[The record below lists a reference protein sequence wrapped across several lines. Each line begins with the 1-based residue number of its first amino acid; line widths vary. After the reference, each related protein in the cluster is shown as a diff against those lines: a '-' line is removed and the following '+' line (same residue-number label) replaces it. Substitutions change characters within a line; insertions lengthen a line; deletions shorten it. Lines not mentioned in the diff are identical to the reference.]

1 MYERID
7 ELQISAANLPI
18 YAVMYEK
25 RIKIFVVLS
34 AFFLLLCLLRLVQM
48 QLLPDSS
55 LQIDIAE
62 LKKGISKQLQTVRGK
77 ILDRNGR
84 VIAADVPQFQ
94 LCMNYE
100 LTSIMDE
107 RVQQAKRIRAD
118 GQRTQY
124 AIRNTRYEFDDLQ
137 RLIDKCTYFGLQ
149 RRDVEAGIAE
159 INNEVW
165 NLRRYLAWKRNFPD
179 KDFDQAVPDANERLM
194 LIAKIDIAEMHK
206 SWPLFELKT
215 DDDIFTAQLEFM
227 DTDAVEILPK
237 SQRFY
242 PYGSVAAQTIGWV
255 GPATQKQDKKL
266 FENDRLASYLE
277 GEVCGR
283 EDGVEYVCE
292 VVLRGR
298 RGEEVYDI
306 DRKLI
311 RQTDTRFGQD
321 VQLTIDIELQ
331 KKIEDYLTGATN
343 PNSNAPTSV
352 VVIDVA
358 RGDILAL
365 VSLPVFDLNR
375 ARFDYGYLADD
386 PDKPLL
392 NRAINKQYP
401 PGSVIKPLILVAGL
415 ESGNITADEVIS
427 CPARKAPAG
436 WPSCWLFNKY
446 PWTGHDDMWQNY
458 ARNAIK
464 GSCNIYFSRLA
475 DRIEPSVLQQW
486 LFKFGYGHEVSFLC
500 PVSNDPNEHRD
511 FRQVSGII
519 SSTSA
524 VGEILHFED
533 VPPLEN
539 GERRF
544 FGIGQG
550 NLRVTPLHVANAMAA
565 IARSGILK
573 QPRLF
578 SPCVVRDA
586 SCEEENTRYAIRDTQ
601 YDLNISAETLAVVYD
616 GMSAVVNEQGGTAY
630 REFAHSDFGRQAVK
644 VYGKTGSTEK
654 PDHAWFAGFA
664 RDDAGRRLAIAVVV
678 EGGQHGSADAAPL
691 ARDIIQFCIDA
702 GYIGETSL

>member
-1 MYERID
+1 
-7 ELQISAANLPI
+7 
-18 YAVMYEK
+18 MYEK
-25 RIKIFVVLS
+25 RVKIFVVLS
-34 AFFLLLCLLRLVQM
+34 AALLLICLLRLAQV

-62 LKKGISKQLQTVRGK
+62 LKKGISKRLETVRGN

-84 VIAADVPQFQ
+84 VIAADVPRFR
-94 LCMNYE
+94 LCINYE
-100 LTSIMDE
+100 FSRFLDQ
-107 RVQQAKRIRAD
+107 RVRSAMLLKEAGRDNPNPDLQKQMQARI
-118 GQRTQY
+118 
-124 AIRNTRYEFDDLQ
+124 DDLQ
-137 RLIDKCTYFGLQ
+137 RLIDKCTYFGL
-149 RRDVEAGIAE
+149 RREDTEARISE
-159 INNEVW
+159 INDQVW
-165 NLRRYLAWKRNFPD
+165 NLRRYLAWKRYFPG

-194 LIAKIDIAEMHK
+194 LTAKIDIAEMHE
-206 SWPLFELKT
+206 SWPLLELET

-227 DTDAVEILPK
+227 DTQGVEIL
-237 SQRFY
+237 SGTSRFC

-255 GPATQKQDKKL
+255 GPATQQQDKEL
-266 FENDRLASYLE
+266 FEDDRLATYLK
-277 GEVCGR
+277 GDVCGR

-292 VVLRGR
+292 AVLRGR

-306 DRKLI
+306 DQKLI
-311 RQTDTRFGQD
+311 RRTETYFGRD
-321 VQLTIDIELQ
+321 VQVTIDIELQ
-331 KKIEDYLTGATN
+331 KKIENYITDSATN
-343 PNSNAPTSV
+343 PNSNAPTAA

-358 RGDILAL
+358 TGDILAL
-365 VSLPVFDLNR
+365 VSLPACDLNR
-375 ARFDYGYLADD
+375 VRFDYSGFADD

-401 PGSVIKPLILVAGL
+401 PGSVIKPLILTAGL
-415 ESGNITADEVIS
+415 ESGAITADEVIS

-436 WPSCWLFNKY
+436 WPSCWLYNKY
-446 PWTGHDDMWQNY
+446 HWTGHDDMWQNY

-475 DRIEPSVLQQW
+475 DRIDPSVLQQW
-486 LFKFGYGHEVSFLC
+486 LFKFGYGREVPLSC
-500 PVSNDPNEHRD
+500 PVSDDPGEHRE
-511 FRQVSGII
+511 FRQARGII
-519 SSTSA
+519 SSTSPE
-524 VGEILHFED
+524 GEILRFED

-550 NLRVTPLHVANAMAA
+550 NFRVTPLQVANAMAA
-565 IARSGILK
+565 IARGGILR

-578 SPCVVRDA
+578 LSPD
-586 SCEEENTRYAIRDTQ
+586 DTK
-601 YDLNISAETLAVVYD
+601 DETGLNISSETLAVVYD

-630 REFAHSDFGRQAVK
+630 REFAHSGLGRQGIF

-664 RDDAGRRLAIAVVV
+664 KDDADRSLAIAVIV

-691 ARDIIQFCIDA
+691 ARDIIQFCTDA
-702 GYIGETSL
+702 GYIGKTEPPP